1 MKYHVFRQENE
12 ERKRNLDEI
21 NKWIKDE
28 NEKRMAEAE
37 ALRIRMEREKAE
49 LREFMERDNKAMQVL
64 LQPFKNIHHCY
75 FGSWL

>member
-1 MKYHVFRQENE
+1 MCKCYVIKVCLNFRQENE

-28 NEKRMAEAE
+28 NEKRMAESE

-49 LREFMERDNKAMQVL
+49 LREFMERDNKAM
-64 LQPFKNIHHCY
+64 
-75 FGSWL
+75 

>member
-1 MKYHVFRQENE
+1 M
-12 ERKRNLDEI
+12 DEI

-64 LQPFKNIHHCY
+64 LQPFKNILNS
-75 FGSWL
+75 FF